1 MPQDLSQQT
10 NQEFTSVK
18 HFSLFCGLKATEIQT
33 IRLAPVIPEAYFKT
47 AAAEYGLQGWP
58 L

>member
-18 HFSLFCGLKATEIQT
+18 HFSLFCGLKKEILT
-33 IRLAPVIPEAYFKT
+33 IRLAPAIPEAYFKT

>member
-18 HFSLFCGLKATEIQT
+18 HFSLFCGLKEEIPT
-33 IRLAPVIPEAYFKT
+33 IRLAPAIPEAYFKT